1 MWGSGHALIWIT
13 CLLFSLYRSSLP
25 HDIKDVSL
33 LLLPHSLSTCQSF
46 LFSVKVTHTCSL
58 FLSHP
63 KSVLELC
70 RIPYPMTPRFMEDL
84 QAPNQHFKKLRP
96 HCLGSGSFYTEPDG
110 CLGHVWCM
118 PLCIADT
125 PGDWLASFL
134 LAVQS
139 RQSCWNCKQ
148 TPKSQQLSIT
158 KQLDKA
164 VVTTCERPW
173 APDPSSVT

>member
-110 CLGHVWCM
+110 CLGHVWCV

-125 PGDWLASFL
+125 PGPCMMYAFVHCWHSRRLARQFSAGSSKQAKL
-134 LAVQS
+134 LE
-139 RQSCWNCKQ
+139 
-148 TPKSQQLSIT
+148 L
-158 KQLDKA
+158 
-164 VVTTCERPW
+164 
-173 APDPSSVT
+173 